1 MTSKRT
7 REAFS
12 WGTFDGVFLDDLAR
26 HLHGRRVLET
36 FAGNGLLA
44 HHLRRRGV
52 DIHPTS
58 LFTGHD
64 GHEQEMHCEVEK
76 IDARTAAIYYRDS
89 HDVLLM
95 CWPTPDE
102 CAMQSAMLWGEERPI
117 VFIGEVTDLERGHL
131 GGCASDL
138 FFELSKETHSFDS
151 YDSARSGLDRAAIR
165 ELVPGSAEE
174 YRRRYQPSAFAQFLS

>member
-1 MTSKRT
+1 MTFTST

-12 WGTFDGVFLDDLAR
+12 WGTFDEVFLDELAQ
-26 HLHGRRVLET
+26 HLGGRRVLET
-36 FAGNGLLA
+36 FAGNGLLSRL
-44 HHLRRRGV
+44 LRQRGV

-76 IDARTAAIYYRDS
+76 IDARLAAVAYRYS
-89 HDVLLM
+89 HDILLM

-102 CAMQSAMLWGEERPI
+102 YAMQSAVLWGEERPI
-117 VFIGEVTDLERGHL
+117 VFIGEVTDIERGRY

-138 FFELSKETHSFDS
+138 FFELSKETHCFES

-165 ELVPGSAEE
+165 ELVPGASEE
-174 YRRRYQPSAFAQFLS
+174 YRRRYSLGKTMLL

>member
-1 MTSKRT
+1 MKASSA

-12 WGTFDGVFLDDLAR
+12 WGTFEEVFLDELAR
-26 HLHGRRVLET
+26 HLRGKRVLET

-44 HHLRRRGV
+44 RLLRERGV

-64 GHEQEMHCEVEK
+64 GHEQGMHCEVEK
-76 IDARTAAIYYRDS
+76 IDARMAAVSYRDS

-95 CWPTPDE
+95 CWPTSDE
-102 CAMQSAMLWGEERPI
+102 FAMQSALLWGEGRPI

-138 FFELSKETHSFDS
+138 FFELSTETHRFES
-151 YDSARSGLDRAAIR
+151 YDSARSGLDRAAVR
-165 ELVPGSAEE
+165 ELVPGATDE
-174 YRRRYQPSAFAQFLS
+174 YRQRYKPFQLSL